1 MGTINLENK
10 DYVLLSLDAAFGH
23 DDVQCVCQ
31 RLNIHRGKYWA
42 DPKLGS
48 RLYLLKRAK
57 DLSRN
62 LLLAKQYAEEALSD
76 LVPSRF
82 QSIAVN
88 ATQSQKSHVNLV
100 IDVFPLTGQKQTI
113 QYFVAVGA

>member
-10 DYVLLSLDAAFGH
+10 DYVLLSLDAAFGQ

-48 RLYLLKRAK
+48 RLYLLQRAK
-57 DLSRN
+57 DLTRN
-62 LLLAKQYAEEALSD
+62 VLLARLYAEEALID

-82 QSIAVN
+82 QSIVVN
-88 ATQSQKSHVNLV
+88 ASQHIHSRVDLS
-100 IDVFPLTGQKQTI
+100 IDVIRLTGEKQSI
-113 QYFVAVGA
+113 PYFIAVGG